1 MAKDKVQTHI
11 KIDIEDKETLEKLRD
26 ENGFASMAV
35 VIKKMIK
42 YYNGKKL

>member
-1 MAKDKVQTHI
+1 MAKEKKQTHI
-11 KIDIEDKETLEKLRD
+11 KIDIEDKEALEVIRD

-42 YYNGKKL
+42 YCNGKKL